1 MEITHI
7 KKRNGELQEYDTK
20 KIAEAVKKALIAT
33 GETEADRISE
43 AVTSRVHENLHEY
56 CTYAAAGDGTQ
67 CIDGQPTVEEIQ
79 DLVERS
85 LMELGHYE
93 SAKAYILY
101 RSKKDKER
109 VRDLF
114 KKRVAFKPYEYP
126 ELHEYVDAIRH
137 SYWIHTEFNYTSDI
151 QDFHVNTTPA
161 ERQAIKR
168 AILAIGQIEVAV
180 KTFWGDIYK
189 KMPKPEIGSV
199 GQTFAESEVRHAD
212 AYSHLLEV
220 LGLNQEF
227 EELVNVPVM
236 KQRIEILDQI
246 ITLGRSNTNREY
258 VESILLFALFV
269 ERVSLFSQFLII
281 MSFNKHK
288 NMFKGVSN
296 VVEATSKEEQIH
308 GEFGAEIINII
319 REEHPE
325 WFDKDMEELVKRVC
339 SEAVESELKIIDW
352 IFEEGECDIVPKAL
366 VKEFIKDRMN
376 RSLKDIGF
384 DPIFSVDAKLAE
396 ETEWFENEV
405 IATKHVDF
413 FQKRSI
419 NYNKRKQSI
428 TGDDL
433 F

>member
-1 MEITHI
+1 MMNIT
-7 KKRNGELQEYDTK
+7 KRDGSTQPFDINKIESAMTK
-20 KIAEAVKKALIAT
+20 ALEATKYEGDITEAVVKASAAVEAELDREY
-33 GETEADRISE
+33 GEE
-43 AVTSRVHENLHEY
+43 AVPSV
-56 CTYAAAGDGTQ
+56 A
-67 CIDGQPTVEEIQ
+67 EIQ
-79 DLVERS
+79 DVVEQV
-85 LMELGHYE
+85 LMEQQLFD
-93 SAKAYILY
+93 AANAYILY
-101 RSKKDKER
+101 RNDKDKSR
-109 VRDLF
+109 RRSIW
-114 KKRVAFKPYEYP
+114 KKRTAFKPYEYP
-126 ELHEYVDAIRH
+126 ELYEYTDAIRH

-189 KMPKPEIGSV
+189 KFPKPEIGSV
-199 GQTFAESEVRHAD
+199 GATFAESEVRHAD

-236 KQRIEILDQI
+236 KNRIEVLEQI

-308 GEFGAEIINII
+308 GEFGAEVINII
-319 REEHPE
+319 REEHPD
-325 WFDKDMEELVKRVC
+325 WFDKEMEELVERVC
-339 SEAVESELKIIDW
+339 TEAVDSELKIIDW
-352 IFEEGECDIVPKAL
+352 IFEAGECDIVPKHL

-384 DPIFSVDAKLAE
+384 RPLFQVDEKVID
-396 ETEWFENEV
+396 ETDWFDNEV

-413 FQKRSI
+413 FNKRSI
-419 NYNKRKQSI
+419 NYNKRSTSI

-433 F
+433 FD

>member
-1 MEITHI
+1 MEI
-7 KKRNGELQEYDTK
+7 KKRDGTLQPFSIEKIINAVTK
-20 KIAEAVKKALIAT
+20 AMEAVQYNGDVEADAT
-33 GETEADRISE
+33 KVAMLTEA
-43 AVTSRVHENLHEY
+43 AVVDMCSNDNLE
-56 CTYAAAGDGTQ
+56 T
-67 CIDGQPTVEEIQ
+67 CIDGNPTVAEIQ
-79 DLVERS
+79 DLVEES
-85 LMELGHYE
+85 LMDMKLFDV
-93 SAKAYILY
+93 AKAYILY
-101 RSKKDKER
+101 RNEKDKSR
-109 VRDLF
+109 RRSIW

-126 ELHEYVDAIRH
+126 ELYEYVDAIRH

-180 KTFWGDIYK
+180 KSFWGDIYK

-199 GQTFAESEVRHAD
+199 GATFAESEVRHAD

-308 GEFGAEIINII
+308 GEFGAEVINII

-325 WFDKDMEELVKRVC
+325 WFDKDMEELVNRVC
-339 SEAVESELKIIDW
+339 TEAVDSELKIIDW
-352 IFEEGECDIVPKAL
+352 IFEGGECDIVPKRL

-384 DPIFSVDAKLAE
+384 KAIFPVDEELAE
-396 ETEWFENEV
+396 ETEWFETEV

-413 FQKRSI
+413 FNKRSI
-419 NYNKRKQSI
+419 NYNKRSQSI

-433 F
+433 FD

>member
-1 MEITHI
+1 MEI
-7 KKRNGELQEYDTK
+7 KKRDGTLQPFDLDKVEN
-20 KIAEAVKKALIAT
+20 AVKKALKAT
-33 GETEADRISE
+33 NYDGDIIEAAMQV
-43 AVTSRVHENLHEY
+43 AVVVESRMQEICDDLESPDTCV
-56 CTYAAAGDGTQ
+56 DGKM
-67 CIDGQPTVEEIQ
+67 TVEEIQ
-79 DLVERS
+79 DLVEEA
-85 LMELGHYE
+85 LMSEELFE
-93 SAKAYILY
+93 AAKAYILY
-101 RSKKDKER
+101 RSEKDKSR
-109 VRDLF
+109 RPDMF
-114 KKRVAFKPYEYP
+114 KRRVAFKPYEYP

-137 SYWIHTEFNYTSDI
+137 SYWIHTEFNYTSDV
-151 QDFHVNTTPA
+151 QDFNVNTTPA

-168 AILAIGQIEVAV
+168 SILAIGQIEVAV
-180 KTFWGDIYK
+180 KSFWGDMYK
-189 KMPKPEIGSV
+189 KLPKPEIGSV
-199 GQTFAESEVRHAD
+199 GATFAESEVRHAD

-236 KQRIEILDQI
+236 KNRIEILEQI

-308 GEFGAEIINII
+308 GQFGAEIINII
-319 REEHPE
+319 RSEHPE
-325 WFDKDMEELVKRVC
+325 WFDKEMEELVERVS
-339 SEAVESELKIIDW
+339 SEAVESELKIVDW
-352 IFEEGECDIVPKAL
+352 IFEAGECDIVPKRL

-376 RSLKDIGF
+376 RSLIDVGF
-384 DPIFSVDAKLAE
+384 KAIFPVDEELAD
-396 ETEWFENEV
+396 ETEWFETEV

-413 FQKRSI
+413 FNKRSI
-419 NYNKRKQSI
+419 NYNKRSTSI

-433 F
+433 FD